1 MVTRTIDSNITV
13 LTSLLPASRITNNTT
28 VAGTGVD
35 LKEYSAAEA
44 IVHVGT
50 YGETVA
56 GAFSEFS
63 LQESDD
69 DTTYTDV
76 ANADLTDTV
85 AATSTVTGASTT
97 GVFGKV
103 SSTANDE
110 VVFAT
115 GYKGTKRYIRVKEN
129 AEKNHNVGL
138 VSSAVI
144 VRAKPKT
151 APV

>member
-1 MVTRTIDSNITV
+1 MTTREIDTKVAIS
-13 LTSLLPASRITNNTT
+13 TSLLPSSRTTNNTT

-35 LKEYSAAEA
+35 LRGFSAAEA
-44 IVHVGT
+44 VVHVGT
-50 YGETVA
+50 YNETVS

-85 AATSTVTGASTT
+85 AATCTVTGASTT
-97 GVFGKV
+97 GVFGKT
-103 SSTANDE
+103 SSTSNDE
-110 VVFAT
+110 VVFKT

-144 VRAKPKT
+144 IKAIPNSL
-151 APV
+151 PQ

>member
-1 MVTRTIDSNITV
+1 MTTREIDSNIVITASLYPAA
-13 LTSLLPASRITNNTT
+13 LTTNNTT

-35 LKEYSAAEA
+35 LKGFSAAE
-44 IVHVGT
+44 VVVQVGT
-50 YGETVA
+50 YAETVS

-63 LQESDD
+63 IQESDD

-97 GVFGKV
+97 GVIGKV
-103 SSTANDE
+103 SSTSNDN
-110 VVFAT
+110 VVFKS
-115 GYKGTKRYIRVKEN
+115 GYKGSKRYIRVKEN

-138 VSSAVI
+138 PVSAVVI
-144 VRAKPKT
+144 AAIPNL
-151 APV
+151 APQ